1 MRSTTFSQNGNDSTP
16 TAMDVQDALSRLD
29 DDRELLRDIIQIYLE
44 DSPPIFEKIRRAVM
58 ANDPRT
64 LQRAAHNLKG
74 LAVTLSAAD
83 VAATASRL
91 EHMGASN
98 ALGDAALIVAEL
110 ETHLNEL
117 DAAARHYVKNRR

>member
-1 MRSTTFSQNGNDSTP
+1 MRSTTFSQNGHDSRP
-16 TAMDVQDALSRLD
+16 AAMDVQDALSRLD
-29 DDRELLRDIIQIYLE
+29 DDHELLRDIIEIYLE
-44 DSPPIFEKIRRAVM
+44 DSPPLFDKIRHAVM
-58 ANDPRT
+58 ASDSQT

-98 ALGDAALIVAEL
+98 ALGDAAATVVEL

-117 DAAARHYVKNRR
+117 EAAATQYVKNRR

>member
-1 MRSTTFSQNGNDSTP
+1 MRSKTFSQNGNGSTP

-29 DDRELLRDIIQIYLE
+29 DDGELLRDIIAIYLE
-44 DSPPIFEKIRRAVM
+44 DSPALFEMIRRAVM
-58 ANDPRT
+58 ANDPQT

-98 ALGDAALIVAEL
+98 ALGEAAATVGEL
-110 ETHLNEL
+110 ESRLNEL
-117 DAAARHYVKNRR
+117 EAAAHQYVKNRR